1 MTALQFHAFSIPLI
15 IGPFVM
21 GVYAFIAMYRKVKIH
36 NLETWKKASIESNL
50 TKSEFI
56 ARTQQ
61 LCAGKGYFL
70 LDIIQSDDSVKAVIK
85 EAPTVLWGFGQFY
98 CIEYRPTQKPKVTV
112 YARSG
117 VFKWAINKSAFRNA
131 VNAFAKLD

>member
-1 MTALQFHAFSIPLI
+1 MTAIQFFAFSIPL
-15 IGPFVM
+15 
-21 GVYAFIAMYRKVKIH
+21 FIAPIVWGIYASIAIRRKVKIH
-36 NLETWKKASIESNL
+36 NLETWKKASIESNI
-50 TKSEFI
+50 TQSEFI
-56 ARTQQ
+56 VRVQQ

-98 CIEYRPTQKPKVTV
+98 CIEYKAIEKPKVTV
-112 YARSG
+112 YVRSG
-117 VFKWAINKSAFRNA
+117 VFKGAINKSAFRNA